1 MHRSE
6 FYVRRII
13 FWKDEEREF
22 EKEWKLLELP
32 DVKLVRLTENNNF
45 AVKKLL
51 LKDDL
56 HAIILFTVRFR
67 TKRSRITGF

>member
-1 MHRSE
+1 MENKKIQFALGERFNAPLPE

-22 EKEWKLLELP
+22 EKELETLELP

-45 AVKKLL
+45 AVKN
-51 LKDDL
+51 
-56 HAIILFTVRFR
+56 FF
-67 TKRSRITGF
+67 